1 MEACVPGCL
10 GGRVR
15 ALGALVVMADPE
27 DRAGRSLGL
36 GDLNPEVSWV
46 TLGQSLSMNLLHETK
61 CGRPCWCCLSK
72 SITPFSTTF
81 RFSFEKPVLHLSQC
95 VSLCRSPL
103 LPSPNTHNRQS
114 EIVGIEISVCFFA
127 GAEK

>member
-27 DRAGRSLGL
+27 DGAGRSLGL

-46 TLGQSLSMNLLHETK
+46 T
-61 CGRPCWCCLSK
+61 
-72 SITPFSTTF
+72 
-81 RFSFEKPVLHLSQC
+81 
-95 VSLCRSPL
+95 
-103 LPSPNTHNRQS
+103 
-114 EIVGIEISVCFFA
+114 
-127 GAEK
+127 